1 MVAIKNKKLHSM
13 LKKSTLL
20 KYGPA
25 AILFLSACGISTH
38 KLPALIALKLNIV
51 PLQIFYVLFLV
62 SFLKLVF
69 DSRKNI
75 LQLLLQ
81 SLPTEIILIIM
92 ISITDAFQTHILH
105 WFLTTLA
112 NLWALTLALYLVYI
126 YSVNYRKNISAEKK
140 SNKSSTKKYTWP
152 IIFTL
157 GIIITFHTLFG
168 LYHLNK
174 AAYVDER
181 LWTYSATK
189 RIEKYWINVLE
200 KDWYNTRPSDKP
212 GISLAFISGPSLLFT
227 TPSYFKKENNPNI
240 QELMQM
246 LFIMRLPLLIFGS
259 AILLLFYH
267 IISSLVN
274 LRVGLFATAFIGLS
288 PILIGVGRLINPD
301 ALSWTIIPLAI
312 FSYFSYLKT
321 KKLGWLYLTGILLGW
336 GILTKYIANFLFVF
350 FLLSIFTRNLFYK
363 NTSNP
368 KIKKGLR
375 HSLSALAIITLIS
388 LITFYIFYPGAW
400 VRPERLLLGT
410 IWSQP
415 FEPIWQYFVIF
426 ILFLALDY
434 FFNKSNIAFLA
445 TKLLY
450 KSRTIIIT
458 LVSTLFFTAILLAL
472 YNVYFA
478 QMPIDFENI
487 ISSPKTSIRAG
498 GLILNFQAFI
508 TSFYVLIFG
517 ISPLALIGAVLASLP
532 RWKHRKFETPNF
544 LFIWHLFLFI
554 MIFYVASIFS
564 TTVPIVRYQIIL
576 YPFIFVI
583 AAYGWHRVFLFFYKK
598 KQFVVFYVFVAFIV
612 LSSIFSLYSIRPYYF
627 SYNSLVLPQKHL
639 INLKDMGDGIYDTAQ
654 YLNNLPNAKNLNVWS
669 DRKIVCSL
677 FVGKCTNVTDLK
689 EFIEDGPNYDYYVVS
704 RGHKHKTVRLIEQR
718 LAGEATYPLRLDKL
732 YSDNNSP
739 VFELR
744 LGNRPNQYIR
754 IIDADTL
761 DFLVN

>member
-1 MVAIKNKKLHSM
+1 M

-25 AILFLSACGISTH
+25 VILFLSACGISTH
-38 KLPALIALKLNIV
+38 KLPALIALNLNIV
-51 PLQIFYVLFLV
+51 PLQIFYALFLV

-75 LQLLLQ
+75 PQLLLR
-81 SLPTEIILIIM
+81 SLPTEIILIMM

-112 NLWALTLALYLVYI
+112 NLWVLTLALYLVYA
-126 YSVNYRKNISAEKK
+126 YSINYIKNNPAKEK
-140 SNKSSTKKYTWP
+140 SRKSSVKKYTWP

-174 AAYVDER
+174 SAYVDER
-181 LWTYSATK
+181 LWTYSDTK
-189 RIEKYWINVLE
+189 RIEKYWVNIIE
-200 KDWYNTRPSDKP
+200 RDWGHTRPSDKP

-227 TPSYFKKENNPNI
+227 TPSDFKKENNPDI
-240 QELMQM
+240 QEMMHM
-246 LFIMRLPLLIFGS
+246 LFIMRLPLLVFSSI
-259 AILLLFYH
+259 ILLFFYYTVTTATNQK
-267 IISSLVN
+267 IGLSS
-274 LRVGLFATAFIGLS
+274 TAFIGLS
-288 PILIGVGRLINPD
+288 PILLGVSRLINPD
-301 ALSWTIIPLAI
+301 ALSWAIIPLTIIA
-312 FSYFSYLKT
+312 YFNYQKT
-321 KKLGWLYLTGILLGW
+321 KKLSWLYLTGILLGW
-336 GILTKYIANFLFVF
+336 GILTKYIANLLFVF
-350 FLLSIFTRNLFYK
+350 FLLSIFTRNLFCK
-363 NTSNP
+363 DISSD
-368 KIKKGLR
+368 KIKKNLR
-375 HSLSALAIITLIS
+375 HSLLSLSTIILIS

-415 FEPIWQYFVIF
+415 FEPIWQYFVTF
-426 ILFLALDY
+426 ILLLALDY
-434 FFNKSNIAFLA
+434 FFNKSNIALWA
-445 TKLLY
+445 VKLLY
-450 KSRTIIIT
+450 KSRAMIIT
-458 LVSTLFFTAILLAL
+458 LVSTLFFTAILLVL

-478 QMPIDFENI
+478 QMPIDFESI

-498 GLILNFQAFI
+498 GFVLNFQAFI

-517 ISPLALIGAVLASLP
+517 VSPLALIGAVLASFP

-544 LFIWHLFLFI
+544 LFVWHLFLFI
-554 MIFYVASIFS
+554 IIFYIASIFS

-576 YPFIFVI
+576 YPLIFII
-583 AAYGWHRVFLFFYKK
+583 AAYGWYRVFLFFQKK
-598 KQFVVFYVFVAFIV
+598 KQLVVAYVLLVLII
-612 LSSIFSLYSIRPYYF
+612 LSSIFSLYSIKPYYF
-627 SYNSLVLPQKHL
+627 SYNSLVLPQERL

-654 YLNNLPNAKNLNVWS
+654 YLNNLPDAKNLNVWS

-689 EFIEDGPNYDYYVVS
+689 EFIEDGPDYDYYVIS

-732 YSDNNSP
+732 YLDNNSP
-739 VFELR
+739 VFELQ
-744 LGNRPNQYIR
+744 LGNRPSQYIK
-754 IIDADTL
+754 ILDANILTIL
-761 DFLVN
+761 TK